1 MTLVTGTGALA
12 TIVALVVA
20 GDLSHLLSA
29 YEARGL
35 LATLLLLLVVI
46 VVRERE
52 PTSRRLPHSPAGVT
66 AVPIHV
72 PISRCEHKEENLKIE
87 AKQPTTCWKAA
98 KCCRLRRY

>member
-35 LATLLLLLVVI
+35 LASLLLLLVVI

-52 PTSRRLPHSPAGVT
+52 PTSRRLPTHGRRDRRTDPRADLPVR
-66 AVPIHV
+66 AQ
-72 PISRCEHKEENLKIE
+72 EENLKIE
-87 AKQPTTCWKAA
+87 TKQPTTCCRAA
-98 KCCRLRRY
+98 KCCPLRRY